1 MLDKDLEKEKKQE
14 AYIYRMC
21 PELEQSRIGECLG
34 DYHTACHSTM
44 TPIDFLQPILSKTN
58 CLLPPASHQGEK
70 KKKSVR
76 QREREMERMKVN
88 KLRRKAM

>member
-44 TPIDFLQPILSKTN
+44 TPIDFLQPILSKT
-58 CLLPPASHQGEK
+58 GK
-70 KKKSVR
+70 KKKKKCETE
-76 QREREMERMKVN
+76 RERNGKDESK
-88 KLRRKAM
+88 